1 MDALTLTHAVAELV
15 TVLRNDS
22 HRLHSN
28 AQRLQVLPPH
38 LAVRLINANGVLS
51 LQHELDDVLSKEN
64 SASRRMMDVD
74 NVMESLRRR
83 VVELQGKLETEMAT
97 AAQLPDALDQVRRK
111 GRSQQVVA
119 NASRA
124 GL

>member
-1 MDALTLTHAVAELV
+1 MTATAYTPTL
-15 TVLRNDS
+15 NDFRCCS
-22 HRLHSN
+22 
-28 AQRLQVLPPH
+28 PH
-38 LAVRLINANGVLS
+38 LALCLINSNGVLS
-51 LQHELDDVLSKEN
+51 LQHELDDVLSREN

-119 NASRA
+119 NALLA
-124 GL
+124 GF